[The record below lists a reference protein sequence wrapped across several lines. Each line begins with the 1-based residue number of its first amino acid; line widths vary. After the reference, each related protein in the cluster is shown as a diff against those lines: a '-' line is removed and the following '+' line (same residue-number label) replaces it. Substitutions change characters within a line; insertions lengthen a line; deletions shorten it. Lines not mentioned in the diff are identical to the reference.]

1 MKKRAY
7 LEGAVPYPRDM
18 VEEYTTKGW
27 WLNQTYGDM
36 LDRTVELHGD
46 RMAVIDERTSLTFRQ
61 LKERV
66 DRLAIALVQLG
77 MKKYDRMLF
86 QLPNRHEYIIA
97 FFAAHRIGVIPTL
110 AVARQEYQEISHFFR
125 LADPVGWLIPA
136 RDGKRDFREL
146 IDRIRREARNLKV
159 LIMVE
164 DGHATPAGAFSFRGL
179 IESVTL
185 ADYPSDYLAHFRPD
199 PNDVAVIFTTGGT
212 TGVPKGVPRTHNSFL
227 ASVRTST
234 REVLPGD
241 VRALVTPIGHTM
253 ANQGTIGGAMMHGAT
268 VVLLPTPR
276 AKEMLEAIE
285 KYRITD
291 IDLVPTQ
298 LEDLLNSPDLSHH
311 DLSSLKRLITVGA
324 ALRPE
329 TADRAREFMA
339 RIGGEFGGGGF
350 GSTEGPSAGRRE
362 KDGQPIPRGAVG
374 LPGCEGDHWKV
385 IDEGENELPPGTEG
399 ELVAK
404 GPCVFMGY
412 YRSDAENKTIFTH
425 DGYYKMGDLGTIDE
439 HGYITITGRK
449 KDIIQ
454 RGGEG
459 IIPKQIED
467 LLHQLPEVERSAV
480 VAMPDPRLGEK
491 ACAYVVLKTGAVLTF
506 DGMVQALKER
516 GAGVLSLPERL
527 EIVDDLP
534 KTGLGKIDKKAL
546 VQAIT
551 EKLKS
556 EGTLEKNKIKRERSR
571 TS

>member
-1 MKKRAY
+1 MKEGAY
-7 LEGAVPYPRDM
+7 LEGAVPYPQE
-18 VEEYTTKGW
+18 VAEEYAAKGW

-36 LDRTVELHGD
+36 LDRTVDLHGD
-46 RMAVIDERTSLTFRQ
+46 TIAVIDERTSITFRQ

-66 DRLAIALVQLG
+66 DRLAIAFVRLG
-77 MKKYDRMLF
+77 IKKYDRLLF

-97 FFAAHRIGVIPTL
+97 FFAAHRIGAIPTL

-125 LADPVGWLIPA
+125 LADPVGWLVPA

-146 IDRIRREARNLKV
+146 IGKIRGEVKNLKY
-159 LIMVE
+159 LIVVE
-164 DGHATPAGAFSFRGL
+164 DGEALPDGAFSFRNL
-179 IESVTL
+179 LESVSP
-185 ADYPSDYLAHFRPD
+185 ADYPSDYLARFRPD
-199 PNDVAVIFTTGGT
+199 PNDIAVIFTTGGT

-227 ASVRTST
+227 ASIRTST
-234 REVLPGD
+234 QEVLPGD

-268 VVLLPTPR
+268 VVLLPTSR
-276 AKEMLEAIE
+276 AKEMLQAIE

-298 LEDLLNSPDLSHH
+298 LEDLLNSPDLSRY

-329 TADRAREFMA
+329 TAERAREFMA
-339 RIGGEFGGGGF
+339 KIGGEFGGGGF
-350 GSTEGPSAGRRE
+350 GSTEGPSAGKRA
-362 KDGQPIPRGAVG
+362 KDGLPIPRGAVG
-374 LPGCEGDHWKV
+374 LPGCVGDHWKV
-385 IDEGENELPPGTEG
+385 IDENENELPPGTEG

-412 YRSDAENKTIFTH
+412 YRSEAENKTIFTT

-439 HGYITITGRK
+439 NGYIAITGRK

-467 LLHQLPEVERSAV
+467 LLHQLPQIERSAV

-491 ACAYVVLKTGAVLTF
+491 ACAYVVLKAGATLTF
-506 DGMVQALKER
+506 DEMVQSLKER
-516 GAGVLSLPERL
+516 GAGVLLLPERL
-527 EIVDDLP
+527 EIVEDLP
-534 KTGLGKIDKKAL
+534 KTEVGKIDKKAL
-546 VQAIT
+546 VRAIT
-551 EKLKS
+551 AKLKG
-556 EGTLEKNKIKRERSR
+556 EGALS
-571 TS
+571 

>member
-1 MKKRAY
+1 MEREGY
-7 LEGAVPYPRDM
+7 LEGAVPYPQE
-18 VEEYTTKGW
+18 VAEEYAAKGW

-46 RMAVIDERTSLTFRQ
+46 TIAVIDERTSLTFRH

-66 DRLAIALVQLG
+66 DRLAIALVRIG
-77 MKKYDRMLF
+77 IKKYDRMLF

-97 FFAAHRIGVIPTL
+97 FFAAHRIGAIPTL

-125 LADPVGWLIPA
+125 LADPVGWLVPA

-146 IDRIRREARNLKV
+146 IGKIRGEAKNLKY
-159 LIMVE
+159 LIVAE
-164 DGHATPAGAFSFRGL
+164 DGEALPDGAFSFQNL
-179 IESVTL
+179 LESVSP
-185 ADYPSDYLAHFRPD
+185 ADYPSDYLARFRPD
-199 PNDVAVIFTTGGT
+199 PNDIAVIFTTGGT

-227 ASVRTST
+227 ASIRTST
-234 REVLPGD
+234 QEVLPGD

-268 VVLLPTPR
+268 VVLLSTSR
-276 AKEMLEAIE
+276 AKEMLQAIE

-298 LEDLLNSPDLSHH
+298 LEDLLNSPDLSRY

-324 ALRPE
+324 PLRPE
-329 TADRAREFMA
+329 TAERAREFMA
-339 RIGGEFGGGGF
+339 KIGGEFGGGGF
-350 GSTEGPSAGRRE
+350 GSTEGPSAGKKA
-362 KDGQPIPRGAVG
+362 KDGLPIPRGAVG
-374 LPGCEGDHWKV
+374 LPGCVGDRWKV
-385 IDEGENELPPGTEG
+385 IDENENELPHGTEG

-412 YRSDAENKTIFTH
+412 YRSEAENKTIFTT

-439 HGYITITGRK
+439 NGYITITGRK

-467 LLHQLPEVERSAV
+467 LLHQLPQVERSAV
-480 VAMPDPRLGEK
+480 VAMPDQRLGEK
-491 ACAYVVLKTGAVLTF
+491 ACAYVVLKAGATLAF
-506 DGMVQALKER
+506 EEMVQSLKDR
-516 GAGVLSLPERL
+516 GAGVLLLPERL

-534 KTGLGKIDKKAL
+534 RTEVGKIDKKAL
-546 VQAIT
+546 VRAIT
-551 EKLKS
+551 EKLKG
-556 EGTLEKNKIKRERSR
+556 EGALS
-571 TS
+571 

>member
-1 MKKRAY
+1 
-7 LEGAVPYPRDM
+7 V
-18 VEEYTTKGW
+18 
-27 WLNQTYGDM
+27 
-36 LDRTVELHGD
+36 
-46 RMAVIDERTSLTFRQ
+46 
-61 LKERV
+61 
-66 DRLAIALVQLG
+66 RLGI
-77 MKKYDRMLF
+77 KKYDRILF
-86 QLPNRHEYIIA
+86 QMPNRHEYIVA
-97 FFAAHRIGVIPTL
+97 FFAAHRIGAIPTL

-125 LADPVGWLIPA
+125 LADPVGWLVPA

-146 IDRIRREARNLKV
+146 IDKIRGQAKNLKY
-159 LIMVE
+159 LIVVEGE
-164 DGHATPAGAFSFRGL
+164 DGMPTGAFSFHDL
-179 IESVTL
+179 IESVAP
-185 ADYPSDYLAHFRPD
+185 ADYASDYLAQFRPN

-212 TGVPKGVPRTHNSFL
+212 TGAPKGVPRTHNSFL

-234 REVLPGD
+234 QEVLPGD

-276 AKEMLEAIE
+276 ATEMLKAIE
-285 KYRITD
+285 KYHITD

-298 LEDLLNSPDLSHH
+298 LEDLLNCPDLPRY

-329 TADRAREFMA
+329 TAERAREFMA
-339 RIGGEFGGGGF
+339 SIGGEFGGGGF
-350 GSTEGPSAGRRE
+350 GSTEGPSAGRMA
-362 KDGQPIPRGAVG
+362 KDGPPIPRGAVG

-385 IDEGENELPPGTEG
+385 IDENEIELPPGADG

-404 GPCVFMGY
+404 GPCVFTGY
-412 YRSDAENKTIFTH
+412 YRSEAENKTIFTR

-439 HGYITITGRK
+439 HGYIAITGRK

-467 LLHQLPEVERSAV
+467 LLHQLPQVERSAV
-480 VAMPDPRLGEK
+480 VGMPDSRLGEK
-491 ACAYVVLKTGAVLTF
+491 ACAYVVLRAGATLTF
-506 DGMVQALKER
+506 DEMVQSLKVH
-516 GAGVLSLPERL
+516 GAGVLLLPERL

-534 KTGLGKIDKKAL
+534 KTDVGKIDKKAL
-546 VQAIT
+546 VRTIT

-556 EGTLEKNKIKRERSR
+556 EGASV
-571 TS
+571 

>member
-1 MKKRAY
+1 MKEKAY
-7 LEGAVPYPRDM
+7 LEGAVPYSQEV
-18 VEEYTTKGW
+18 VEEYAAKGW
-27 WLNQTYGDM
+27 WLNETYGDM
-36 LDRTVELHGD
+36 LDHTVELHGD
-46 RMAVIDERTSLTFRQ
+46 RIAVIDERTSLTYRE
-61 LKERV
+61 LKGRV
-66 DRLAIALVQLG
+66 DRLAIAFVRLG
-77 MKKYDRMLF
+77 VKKYDRMLF
-86 QLPNRHEYIIA
+86 QLPNRHEYIVA
-97 FFAAHRIGVIPTL
+97 FFAAHRIGAIPTL
-110 AVARQEYQEISHFFR
+110 TVARQEYQEISHFFR
-125 LADPVGWLIPA
+125 LVDPVGWLVPA
-136 RDGKRDFREL
+136 REGKRDFREL
-146 IDRIRREARNLKV
+146 IGKIRKETESLEY
-159 LIMVE
+159 LIMVN
-164 DGHATPAGAFSFRGL
+164 DGEALPDGAFSFSDL
-179 IESVTL
+179 VESVAP
-185 ADYPSDYLAHFRPD
+185 ADYPSDYLARLRPD

-227 ASVRTST
+227 ASIRTST

-276 AKEMLEAIE
+276 ATEMIKAIE

-298 LEDLLNSPDLSHH
+298 LEDLLNSPDLPHH
-311 DLSSLKRLITVGA
+311 DLTSLKRLITVGA

-329 TADRAREFMA
+329 TAERAREFMA
-339 RIGGEFGGGGF
+339 KIGGEFGGGGF
-350 GSTEGPSAGRRE
+350 GSTEGPSAGRSRTA
-362 KDGQPIPRGAVG
+362 KDGPPIPRGAVG

-385 IDEGENELPPGTEG
+385 IDENEHELPSGTEG

-412 YRSDAENKTIFTH
+412 FRSEAENKTIFTA

-439 HGYITITGRK
+439 HGYIAITGRK

-467 LLHQLPEVERSAV
+467 LLHQLPQVERSAV

-491 ACAYVVLKTGAVLTF
+491 ACAYVVLKAGATLTF
-506 DGMVQALKER
+506 DGMVQSLKER
-516 GAGVLSLPERL
+516 GAGVLLLPERL

-534 KTGLGKIDKKAL
+534 KTEVGKIDKKAL
-546 VQAIT
+546 VRVIT
-551 EKLKS
+551 EKLKG
-556 EGTLEKNKIKRERSR
+556 EGALP
-571 TS
+571 